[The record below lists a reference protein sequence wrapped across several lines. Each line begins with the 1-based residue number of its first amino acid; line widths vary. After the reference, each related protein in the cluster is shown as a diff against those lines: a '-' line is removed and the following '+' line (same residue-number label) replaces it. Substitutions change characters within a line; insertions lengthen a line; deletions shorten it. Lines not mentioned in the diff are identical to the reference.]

1 MSQASEIYGLIQNIR
16 NKYKETWRGP
26 KTGMAWTQDEYQ
38 ERCIRD
44 KQCEEIQAEIEAYL
58 EKTSPGMAK
67 RLKKGAKR

>member
-1 MSQASEIYGLIQNIR
+1 
-16 NKYKETWRGP
+16 
-26 KTGMAWTQDEYQ
+26 MAWTQDEYQ